1 MTCKNTHAGPF
12 RELHVRVTSGP
23 QLRGRGHALPVVPAP
38 PPAPPRLGGPSPPT
52 RSRRQAT
59 AGHLYLTLILREG
72 TLRRVC
78 LPRRRSREAQR
89 GALEAHGVVARQM
102 QPPRASLGYVLASP
116 RQHLGVARLRRVE
129 ACVRLFRTP
138 PGRVRS
144 GRTVACS
151 AAARARPGP
160 PHPRRSRPGR
170 SVAFQ
175 SFRRCAVLAH
185 GFRLR
190 FPGD

>member
-23 QLRGRGHALPVVPAP
+23 QLRGRGHALPIVPAP

-89 GALEAHGVVARQM
+89 GALDAHGVVATADAAPACESRVRARFSASA
-102 QPPRASLGYVLASP
+102 PRGRSASP
-116 RQHLGVARLRRVE
+116 RGGLCAAVQDTARPCPKRPHRRVLSSSESE
-129 ACVRLFRTP
+129 ARSPPPSALASWPVR
-138 PGRVRS
+138 RVS
-144 GRTVACS
+144 VVPQVCGA
-151 AAARARPGP
+151 GP
-160 PHPRRSRPGR
+160 RLPFAFSR
-170 SVAFQ
+170 
-175 SFRRCAVLAH
+175 
-185 GFRLR
+185 
-190 FPGD
+190 